1 MQGGNM
7 TNKRIVVVGAG
18 IAGLTAAYF
27 LKQEGHDPI
36 VLEKTDRVG
45 GRMITDVV
53 NGFTIDCGAQFL
65 MTSYPILTDLI
76 NRLGMS
82 SNFIET
88 SPYLGTVRN
97 GKIRKTRA
105 TDVLSPLRSGLLS
118 LSGWLRFVLRSYQ
131 LMPKIK
137 SLPLNDFTAWSNY
150 DDIDAET
157 WSNSYF
163 GREITDYIIEPP
175 IDAMFYQS
183 LRDISRVLP
192 IMETSMFLYLKKKTK
207 ALIGGIGVLPEGL
220 ASQLD
225 VRLNTPVRA
234 LSIGKTGVEL
244 DVGAEPIIADKVIL
258 AATASVSKSLYK
270 EPETIERDLLATPYS
285 TTLVIAVAVKDSFR
299 IDPKIAEIYGIMI
312 PKKERGIISAIT
324 IEESKYKRRFA
335 NGKLLLVFLSG
346 KAGSEMIKWN
356 EDAILPVVLKEME
369 KCFAGVSGNIL
380 FTKLYRWNEASPMS
394 LPGRSR
400 NVDQY
405 RKSVSDSTK
414 VFLAGDY
421 MGMPWTEGAAET
433 GRWAARS
440 LMRNLA

>member
-1 MQGGNM
+1 M
-7 TNKRIVVVGAG
+7 TSKRIVVVGAG

-27 LKQEGHDPI
+27 LKQGGHDPI
-36 VLEKTDRVG
+36 VLEKSDRVG

-65 MTSYPILTDLI
+65 MTSYPILMDLV
-76 NRLGMS
+76 NKLGMS
-82 SNFIET
+82 SNCIET
-88 SPYLGTVRN
+88 SPFLATVRN

-105 TDVLSPLRSGLLS
+105 TDVLSPLKSGLLS
-118 LSGWLRFVLRSYQ
+118 PSGWLRFVWRSCQ
-131 LMPKIK
+131 LIPKIK
-137 SLPLNDFTAWSNY
+137 SLSLNDFTAWSHY
-150 DDIDAET
+150 DDIDAEV

-163 GREITDYIIEPP
+163 GQETTDYMMEPP
-175 IDAMFYQS
+175 IDAMFYLS
-183 LRDISRVLP
+183 LGETSRALP
-192 IMETSMFLYLKKKTK
+192 IMVTNMFMYLKEKTK
-207 ALIGGIGVLPEGL
+207 ALIGGIGTLPAAL

-234 LSIGKTGVEL
+234 MSIGKTGVEL
-244 DVGAEPIIADKVIL
+244 DVGVEPIIADRVIL
-258 AATASVSKSLYK
+258 ATTASVSRSLYK
-270 EPETIERDLLATPYS
+270 EPEAIERDLLATPYS

-312 PKKERGIISAIT
+312 PKKERGVISAIT
-324 IEESKYKRRFA
+324 IEESKFRRRFA

-346 KAGSEMIKWN
+346 KAGSEMTKWD

-369 KCFAGVSGNIL
+369 KYFAGVSRGIL
-380 FTKLYRWNEASPMS
+380 FTKLYRWNEASAKCP
-394 LPGRSR
+394 PGRSR

-405 RKSVSDSTK
+405 RKSFSGSTK

-433 GRWAARS
+433 GRWVARS
-440 LMRNLA
+440 LMKNLA

>member
-1 MQGGNM
+1 M

-36 VLEKTDRVG
+36 VLEKSNRVG

-65 MTSYPILTDLI
+65 MTSYPILMDLV
-76 NRLGMS
+76 NKLGMS

-88 SPYLGTVRN
+88 SPYLGTVRH

-105 TDVLSPLRSGLLS
+105 TDVLSPLTSGLLS
-118 LSGWLRFVLRSYQ
+118 LSGWLRFLWRSYQ
-131 LMPKIK
+131 LIPMIN
-137 SLPLNDFTAWSNY
+137 SLPLNDFTAWSKY

-157 WSNSYF
+157 WSNSFF
-163 GREITDYIIEPP
+163 GRETTDYMMEPP
-175 IDAMFYQS
+175 IDALFYQS
-183 LRDISRVLP
+183 LEETSRALP
-192 IMETSMFLYLKKKTK
+192 IMTTSMFLYLKKKTK
-207 ALIGGIGVLPEGL
+207 ALIGGIGMLPEGL

-225 VRLNTPVRA
+225 VRLNTPVKA
-234 LSIGKTGVEL
+234 MSIGKTGIEL
-244 DVGAEPIIADKVIL
+244 DVGVEPVIADKVIL
-258 AATASVSKSLYK
+258 ATTASVSKSLYN
-270 EPETIERDLLATPYS
+270 EPKTIERNLLATPYS
-285 TTLVIAVAVKDSFR
+285 ATLVIAVAVKDSFR

-312 PKKERGIISAIT
+312 PKKERSVISAIT
-324 IEESKYKRRFA
+324 IEESKYRRRFA

-356 EDAILPVVLKEME
+356 EDAILPIVLKEME
-369 KCFAGVSGNIL
+369 KYFAGISGNIL
-380 FTKLYRWNEASPMS
+380 FTKLYRWNEASAMCP
-394 LPGRSR
+394 PGRSR

-405 RKSVSDSTK
+405 RKSVNGSTK

-433 GRWAARS
+433 GKWAAET
-440 LMRNLA
+440 LLKHLA